1 MRGCDASAGK
11 LRMNKK
17 TKVFSAS
24 HWGTK
29 RYLFGESWST
39 ALSTW
44 LQLCGAT
51 VLPGKGMYGT
61 FVLYHRNG
69 RLRKHNQQISN
80 QLYGAYPSRKRYR
93 QVAKGREPALCSRS
107 SQSLQFSKAPRTA
120 KYLNMLLYSCQLDY
134 SWHEVNIT
142 PCFSKHGDV
151 EAVVEM
157 PHDNNMRL
165 E

>member
-1 MRGCDASAGK
+1 
-11 LRMNKK
+11 MNKK
-17 TKVFSAS
+17 IKVFSAS

-80 QLYGAYPSRKRYR
+80 QLYGAYPSREVSSGSEKVESLRFVRGAPSHYNFPKPR
-93 QVAKGREPALCSRS
+93 GR
-107 SQSLQFSKAPRTA
+107 
-120 KYLNMLLYSCQLDY
+120 LN
-134 SWHEVNIT
+134 T
-142 PCFSKHGDV
+142 
-151 EAVVEM
+151 
-157 PHDNNMRL
+157 
-165 E
+165 